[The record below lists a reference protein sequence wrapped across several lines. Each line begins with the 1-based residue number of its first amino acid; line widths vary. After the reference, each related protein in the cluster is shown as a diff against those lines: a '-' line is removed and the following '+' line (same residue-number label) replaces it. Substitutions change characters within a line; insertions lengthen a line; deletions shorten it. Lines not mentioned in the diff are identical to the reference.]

1 MEEWLDDMIYCGDIE
16 GYIRRRS
23 KDVVTDDFREYL
35 DERLEACHDQDE
47 KQVLSEIA
55 LMVGEKLRISDGL
68 ADSEEVFESR
78 LDRVLF
84 TAPNQRKAFIKEN
97 IEEMSLGF
105 VEFVQR
111 EMKETA
117 DGDSKVVFAS
127 ILQLIG
133 QVKGADL
140 LGSFA
145 GILAGADSSLGDQFA
160 PASSPLLDG
169 VGNLDEAKEEG
180 TKLGDKNEQILA
192 SLLFSENDIL
202 EDVLN
207 NLHEIDENFI
217 KFLQNKIDT
226 SKDMEERI
234 GLGSLL
240 DTVNNVLERVKEV
253 QGDGEVAI
261 RDQELT
267 LEEVKGRMMEVQAGQ
282 DIDEAGKPINKFGAF
297 AVDSDKKDSFQSIM
311 KRFQGTT
318 ENYSLE
324 EAVEEHYDLCDYEFM
339 NMLKSEVDACYAEGA
354 DIEAKEYETLLETVN
369 IVMVKRIGGA
379 QDRLKRIL
387 DKRTL
392 PAMETELVAMI
403 RRNEVDEALILLI
416 EANIQQAELAGANQ
430 AVEVLKRL
438 NKRINDDKDKK
449 LPDEVRLLR
458 ALMRIEVSEERKGL
472 LYDAFKAQKIMTEEE
487 GVTDGP
493 PLISPPMFI
502 NTVRQFIQ
510 SFGNIDAFNIMDR
523 ALAVIDEAQV
533 VATDLYGSGMTKREQ
548 QQMMFEKK
556 SISVWDLAS
565 YEEKSL
571 LSGEDVPWKND
582 AYDDKGPDEVL
593 GDRVRRVGGQ
603 DQYDADL
610 DPNTYL

>member
-1 MEEWLDDMIYCGDIE
+1 
-16 GYIRRRS
+16 
-23 KDVVTDDFREYL
+23 
-35 DERLEACHDQDE
+35 
-47 KQVLSEIA
+47 
-55 LMVGEKLRISDGL
+55 
-68 ADSEEVFESR
+68 
-78 LDRVLF
+78 
-84 TAPNQRKAFIKEN
+84 
-97 IEEMSLGF
+97 
-105 VEFVQR
+105 
-111 EMKETA
+111 
-117 DGDSKVVFAS
+117 
-127 ILQLIG
+127 
-133 QVKGADL
+133 
-140 LGSFA
+140 
-145 GILAGADSSLGDQFA
+145 
-160 PASSPLLDG
+160 
-169 VGNLDEAKEEG
+169 
-180 TKLGDKNEQILA
+180 
-192 SLLFSENDIL
+192 
-202 EDVLN
+202 
-207 NLHEIDENFI
+207 
-217 KFLQNKIDT
+217 
-226 SKDMEERI
+226 
-234 GLGSLL
+234 
-240 DTVNNVLERVKEV
+240 
-253 QGDGEVAI
+253 
-261 RDQELT
+261 
-267 LEEVKGRMMEVQAGQ
+267 
-282 DIDEAGKPINKFGAF
+282 
-297 AVDSDKKDSFQSIM
+297 
-311 KRFQGTT
+311 
-318 ENYSLE
+318 
-324 EAVEEHYDLCDYEFM
+324 
-339 NMLKSEVDACYAEGA
+339 
-354 DIEAKEYETLLETVN
+354 
-369 IVMVKRIGGA
+369 MVKRIGGA

-571 LSGEDVPWKND
+571 LSGEDVPW
-582 AYDDKGPDEVL
+582 
-593 GDRVRRVGGQ
+593 
-603 DQYDADL
+603 
-610 DPNTYL
+610 